1 MRPSTTLTTLAVMSL
16 ASIAHAQALH
26 NTDFVLALE
35 DNTIVTGAVDP
46 DSGNPVFPRRVMTA
60 ILGAEGFP
68 NFTNNPGYNAVLG
81 SLTPGMTIG
90 FSILSAPRE
99 WDPIAMNFDTI
110 ATDTI
115 TVRAAAQNINA
126 PTTDTRVEGITF
138 GQASTS
144 ASASFHHHM
153 QYLVNN
159 AQGPAVETIL
169 LLELELWSGNTSA
182 NPSDPIYILFAQGSA
197 VADLEFA
204 VDYVES
210 TLAAPTCPAD
220 FTGDNQL
227 DFFDLSAFLTAL
239 GNEDPS
245 ADLSPDDQYDFFD
258 VSAYLTL
265 YQQGCP

>member
-1 MRPSTTLTTLAVMSL
+1 MRTAALIASLAALTTA
-16 ASIAHAQALH
+16 ASAQSLH

-46 DSGNPVFPRRVMTA
+46 DSGDPVFPRRVMTA

-68 NFTNNPGYNAVLG
+68 NFTNNPGFNAVLG

-126 PTTDTRVEGITF
+126 PQTDTRVEGIAF

-159 AQGPAVETIL
+159 AQGPAVEKVL
-169 LLELELWSGNTSA
+169 LLELELWSGNTTA
-182 NPSDPIYILFAQGSA
+182 QPSDPIYLLFAQGSA
-197 VADLEFA
+197 VSELQLAA
-204 VDYVES
+204 DYVES

-220 FTGDNQL
+220 FTADNQL

-239 GNEDPS
+239 GDEDPS
-245 ADLSPDDQYDFFD
+245 ADLNPDNQYDFFD

-265 YQQGCP
+265 FQQGCP

>member
-1 MRPSTTLTTLAVMSL
+1 MRSIITFAASAALTA
-16 ASIAHAQALH
+16 AAHAQSLH
-26 NTDFVLALE
+26 NADFILALE
-35 DNTIVTGAVDP
+35 DNTITTGTVDP
-46 DSGNPVFPRRVMTA
+46 DTNEPVFPQRVMTA

-68 NFTNNPGYNAVLG
+68 NFTNNPGFNAVLG

-99 WDPIAMNFDTI
+99 WDPINMNFDTL

-115 TVRAAAQNINA
+115 TVRAAAQNFDA
-126 PTTDTRVEGITF
+126 PPTDTRVEGITF
-138 GQASTS
+138 GQASTDP
-144 ASASFHHHM
+144 SASFHHHM

-159 AQGPAVETIL
+159 AQGPAVEKIL
-169 LLELELWSGNTSA
+169 LLELELWSGNSSA
-182 NPSDPIYILFAQGSA
+182 EPSDPLYILFAQGSA
-197 VADLEFA
+197 TNDLELA
-204 VDYVES
+204 VEYVES

-245 ADLSPDDQYDFFD
+245 ADLNPDNQYDFFD
-258 VSAYLTL
+258 VSTYLTL

>member
-1 MRPSTTLTTLAVMSL
+1 MRIAALITSLATLATAASAQSL
-16 ASIAHAQALH
+16 HSA
-26 NTDFVLALE
+26 DFILAL
-35 DNTIVTGAVDP
+35 DNNTIITGTVDP
-46 DSGNPVFPRRVMTA
+46 DSGEPVFPHRVLPA
-60 ILGAEGFP
+60 VLGTEGFP
-68 NFTNNPGYNAVLG
+68 NFTNNPGFNAVLG

-99 WDPIAMNFDTI
+99 WDPVTMNFDTP

-115 TVRAAAQNINA
+115 TVRAAAQNFDA
-126 PTTDTRVEGITF
+126 PQTDTRVEGITF

-159 AQGPAVETIL
+159 AQGPAVDTIL
-169 LLELELWSGNTSA
+169 LLELELWSGNTGA
-182 NPSDPIYILFAQGSA
+182 NPSDPIYILLAQGDA
-197 VADLEFA
+197 AQDLDLA

-210 TLAAPTCPAD
+210 TIAAPTCPAD

-239 GNEDPS
+239 GNQDPS
-245 ADLSPDDQYDFFD
+245 ADLNPDNQYDFFD